1 MPYQHRSNS
10 NSKKVRSHLCCYF
23 ISFDPI
29 SLIIFGWRSFDHE
42 FVCILCR
49 AEKPKGSA
57 ITTSSCNKSMGSS
70 YEHWNLDGG
79 SFRGSSRGNKFGR
92 NAHNLSS
99 TSLRKRSNLV
109 IVSKVRWGVLRQ
121 ALANLQEVVLGTKL
135 SILFPVIPLVI
146 VAQRYNFGS
155 VSVRVFSLI
164 FFFF

>member
-1 MPYQHRSNS
+1 MFLLY
-10 NSKKVRSHLCCYF
+10 
-23 ISFDPI
+23 
-29 SLIIFGWRSFDHE
+29 
-42 FVCILCR
+42 ILWPHFFNNLWVEVSWPWIR
-49 AEKPKGSA
+49 MHFMQGRKTKGSA

-155 VSVRVFSLI
+155 VSVRVFSFK
-164 FFFF
+164 FFFFLKKLHKCP